1 MICDPA
7 LKNRIKRTQGQMQG
21 VLKMMESDS
30 GCLDILIQLK
40 AIRAGI
46 DKAIGVLTTSNLIQ
60 MIEKTKN
67 IKINNLDD
75 AIDLIVKGIK

>member
-67 IKINNLDD
+67 IKINDLDD

>member
-1 MICDPA
+1 MICDPT

-30 GCLDILIQLK
+30 GCLEILNQLK

-46 DKAIGVLTTSNLIQ
+46 DKAIGILTTSNLIQ
-60 MIEKTKN
+60 MIEKTN
-67 IKINNLDD
+67 DIKINNLDD

>member
-30 GCLDILIQLK
+30 GCLEILNQLK

-46 DKAIGVLTTSNLIQ
+46 DKAIGILTTSNLIQ
-60 MIEKTKN
+60 MIEKTN
-67 IKINNLDD
+67 DIKINNLDD